1 MLVSVHVSHTQP
13 GKEGKQCQ
21 ANGQDVEDV
30 GVFFLLI
37 ISGDARKQ
45 GEGTYGDIMSD
56 EQP

>member
-13 GKEGKQCQ
+13 GKEGKQGQ
-21 ANGQDVEDV
+21 SNGQDVKDV

-37 ISGDARKQ
+37 ISGDVQ
-45 GEGTYGDIMSD
+45 ELGVGTYSDIMSD

>member
-37 ISGDARKQ
+37 ISGGAQKLGVR
-45 GEGTYGDIMSD
+45 TYSDIVSD